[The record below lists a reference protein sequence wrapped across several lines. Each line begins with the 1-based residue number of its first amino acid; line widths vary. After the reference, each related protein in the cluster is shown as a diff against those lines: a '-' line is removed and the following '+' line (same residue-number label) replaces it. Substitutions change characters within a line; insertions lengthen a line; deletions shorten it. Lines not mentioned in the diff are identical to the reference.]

1 MRPCGHG
8 RITTELAA
16 LGAAVTGI
24 DLMEHF
30 LAMAREAATS
40 RGVQVDYRRGDLRD
54 LPVDGP
60 FDAVLCWFTSFGYFG
75 DEDNMRVLRE
85 FHRVLRPGGRLV
97 IETLHYDG
105 FVRGFVASPFASV
118 DRSGDDLMIDES
130 RFDSLTGR
138 IETDRTIVRDG
149 TVRTTHHSIRLLTVP
164 EWRTWLK
171 EAGFRDATFAG
182 REGTPVSVDSRRLV
196 VTAFR

>member
-1 MRPCGHG
+1 MADFDADAVFGADYLHFYAPAFTQDRNRRESEEVARLLELQPSMTVLDAPCGHG

-60 FDAVLCWFTSFGYFG
+60 FDAVLCWFTSF
-75 DEDNMRVLRE
+75 
-85 FHRVLRPGGRLV
+85 
-97 IETLHYDG
+97 
-105 FVRGFVASPFASV
+105 
-118 DRSGDDLMIDES
+118 
-130 RFDSLTGR
+130 
-138 IETDRTIVRDG
+138 
-149 TVRTTHHSIRLLTVP
+149 
-164 EWRTWLK
+164 
-171 EAGFRDATFAG
+171 
-182 REGTPVSVDSRRLV
+182 
-196 VTAFR
+196 